1 MANYSPYYEKAL
13 QIAEKVQM
21 IDSEEISKI
30 FKNLIKR
37 GLVKTKLEI
46 KVPKEMAKSKII
58 DNMEIKDFIDQ
69 FIYYRN
75 LRGYTLDEV
84 GQAIDVS
91 GKYYWKYE
99 NRVHKLTDIDRINK
113 IANFLE
119 IQEKL
124 LIE

>member
-1 MANYSPYYEKAL
+1 MTNYSAYYEKAL

-30 FKNLIKR
+30 FRNLIKR
-37 GLVKTKLEI
+37 GVVKTKIEI
-46 KVPKEMAKSKII
+46 KVPKEMAKSKTIK
-58 DNMEIKDFIDQ
+58 NMEIKDFIDQ

-84 GQAIDVS
+84 GQAIGVS

-113 IANFLE
+113 IAIFLE